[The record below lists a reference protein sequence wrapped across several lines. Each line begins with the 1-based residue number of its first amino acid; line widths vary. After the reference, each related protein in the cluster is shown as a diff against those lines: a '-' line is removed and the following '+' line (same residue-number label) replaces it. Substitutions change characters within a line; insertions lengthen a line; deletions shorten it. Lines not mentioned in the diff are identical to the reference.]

1 MSPYP
6 DLLASFKIFAPSN
19 NNVILFIIYKREALS
34 PSEEGNESEAPKP
47 MEAIPQPVE
56 SISKLNQE
64 EIKVCFYYNYK
75 GRYYSNTR
83 FNE

>member
-1 MSPYP
+1 MTPYP
-6 DLLASFKIFAPSN
+6 DLLASFKIFTPFD

-56 SISKLNQE
+56 PIAKFNQE
-64 EIKVCFYYNYK
+64 EIKVYFCTQNYL
-75 GRYYSNTR
+75 RWER
-83 FNE
+83 LVH